1 MSQTKK
7 VTGDYTIDSTTDI
20 NLTAAS
26 QVIVTGSPLRLASFT
41 TTERDA
47 LSGVANGDLIYN
59 VTLSKIQPY
68 AGGAWV
74 NLH

>member
-1 MSQTKK
+1 MTQTKK
-7 VTGDYTIDSTTDI
+7 VTGDYTIDCTTDI

-47 LSGVANGDLIYN
+47 LSGTANGDLIYN
-59 VTLSKIQPY
+59 VTLSKIQAY